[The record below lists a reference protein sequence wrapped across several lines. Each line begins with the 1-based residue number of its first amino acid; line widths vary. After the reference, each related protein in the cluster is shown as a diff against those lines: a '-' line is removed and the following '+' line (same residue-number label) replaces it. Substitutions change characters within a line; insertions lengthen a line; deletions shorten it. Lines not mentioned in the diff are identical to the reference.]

1 MAGLGLFCR
10 VGLSLVAVSRVH
22 SLVAV
27 SRGHSLV
34 VVHGLLISGASLV
47 AEHGLQGTQASV
59 VVAPRP
65 LGQRLKSCGT
75 RA

>member
-1 MAGLGLFCR
+1 MYACIYVAGLGLFCR
-10 VGLSLVAVSRVH
+10 VGL